1 MAGRKRPKTEPG
13 KLSRHEEAFA
23 QHYIL
28 HQNGRH
34 AYLHA
39 FPRSRKWKHTTV
51 DSKASNLLATGKMQA
66 RLTILALKVQAIA
79 EQKFEITAERVL
91 QEYAAIAFT
100 KVTDFARWGKRKII
114 RQHRAGKDADGNI
127 KYVEKEV
134 EVDFLEYTPSDQ
146 LSEVQAKAIA
156 VPEKGMDKFGNE
168 YISLKMHDRMK
179 ALEKLG
185 QHVGLFTGKVE
196 HTVKGNVINTVE
208 IRQIE
213 DVDDPK
219 TALKIFEA
227 YRLSVGSGTAGSA

>member
-1 MAGRKRPKTEPG
+1 MPRRSKT
-13 KLSRHEEAFA
+13 SASQMTTQEEAFA
-23 QHYIL
+23 QHFAL
-28 HQNGRH
+28 HGKGRA

-39 FPRSRKWKHTTV
+39 FPHSRKWKPATV
-51 DSKASNLLATGKMQA
+51 DSRASNLLATGKIQA
-66 RLTILALKVQAIA
+66 RLTILALKVQAVA
-79 EQKFEITAERVL
+79 ERKFEITAERIL

-100 KVTDFARWGKRKII
+100 KVTDFARWGKKKVI
-114 RQHRAGKDADGNI
+114 RHHRAGKDESGNT

-134 EVDFLEYTPSDQ
+134 EVDYLEYTPSDQ

-185 QHVGLFTGKVE
+185 QYVGLFTGKVE
-196 HTVKGNVINTVE
+196 HTHKGNVVSTIE
-208 IRQIE
+208 IREIE

-227 YRLSVGSGTAGSA
+227 YRLSVGSGTAGNA